1 MINNHVRESDSVNN
15 HVRESDSINIM
26 IKEVNSNLYSIVL
39 STRNNPAPIWGKPN
53 CIYPSSV
60 AFVSMDTTLLSDVPY
75 LKISV

>member
-1 MINNHVRESDSVNN
+1 MINNHVMKSDSVN
-15 HVRESDSINIM
+15 IKK
-26 IKEVNSNLYSIVL
+26 KEVNSNLYSIVL
-39 STRNNPAPIWGKPN
+39 STWNNPAPIRGKPN